1 MEISVWSLLTPT
13 DPECPGKAP
22 QLGSLDEA
30 AWQGAFIIIPVS
42 WHIVPIMTQMA
53 ALHRVLMMCEAPGT
67 KMNIVCHRLTYAVS
81 FHLDNPM
88 K

>member
-1 MEISVWSLLTPT
+1 METSVWSLLTPT

-30 AWQGAFIIIPVS
+30 CQGAFLIIPVS
-42 WHIVPIMTQMA
+42 WHIVPIVTWMA
-53 ALHRVLMMCEAPGT
+53 ALHRVLTMREAPGT
-67 KMNIVCHRLTYAVS
+67 KMNTVCHRLTYAVS